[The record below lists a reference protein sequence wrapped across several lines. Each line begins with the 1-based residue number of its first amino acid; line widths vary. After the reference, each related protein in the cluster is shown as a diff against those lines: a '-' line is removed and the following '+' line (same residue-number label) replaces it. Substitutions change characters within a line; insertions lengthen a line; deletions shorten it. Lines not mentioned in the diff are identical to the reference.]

1 MGRINGMNRVLVT
14 GSQGFVGKKLI
25 KRLLKYDI
33 EIVEFN
39 INEGRDIL
47 DSYSFSDLESVDI
60 VVHLAAKTYIPD
72 AFDRPDEMYR
82 TNILGTLNVLEYCR
96 LKSVKKIIYMSSY
109 VYGLPEYL
117 PIDEKHVTNI
127 QNPYGRSK
135 LIGEML
141 CMGYFNDYGIGLV
154 IMRPFNIY
162 GPGQSER
169 FLIPTIIRKTLN
181 DDIILEAKDL
191 FPKRD
196 FVFVDDVVNAI
207 VFAMLSFEKKKPEIF
222 NVGYGKSY
230 SVEDIVNKIQYIAG
244 THKKVVCTNQ
254 TRKSEISDCVAD
266 ISKIKKYFDWK
277 PRFSIDEGLKQTIL
291 YYKKNV

>member
-1 MGRINGMNRVLVT
+1 MNRVLVT

-33 EIVEFN
+33 EIIEFN

-60 VVHLAAKTYIPD
+60 VVHLAAKTFIPD
-72 AFDRPDEMYR
+72 AFDRPDEMYK
-82 TNILGTLNVLEYCR
+82 TNMVGTLNVLEYCR
-96 LKSVKKIIYMSSY
+96 LKSVKKIIYMSSF

-141 CMGYFNDYGIGLV
+141 CTGYFNDYGIGLV
-154 IMRPFNIY
+154 ILRPFNIY

-169 FLIPTIIRKTLN
+169 FLIPSIIREALN
-181 DDIILEAKDL
+181 DDIILKARDL

-196 FVFVDDVVNAI
+196 FVYVDDVVDAI
-207 VFAMLSFEKKKPEIF
+207 VYAILRSERPKPEIF

-230 SVEDIVNKIQYIAG
+230 SVEDIVKKIQYIAG
-244 THKKVVCTNQ
+244 THKKVVCSNQ
-254 TRKSEISDCVAD
+254 TRKNEIPDCVAD
-266 ISKIKKYFDWK
+266 ISKIKKHFDWK
-277 PRFSIDEGLKQTIL
+277 PRFGIDEGLKQTVL
-291 YYKKNV
+291 YYQKHV